1 MIKRSFI
8 QCDKKINRLFS
19 NTCINVLNTCI
30 IIANVSL
37 KINQI
42 IAFIFYEWVTVYIN
56 KYDMTDMIY

>member
-42 IAFIFYEWVTVYIN
+42 IASIFYE
-56 KYDMTDMIY
+56 